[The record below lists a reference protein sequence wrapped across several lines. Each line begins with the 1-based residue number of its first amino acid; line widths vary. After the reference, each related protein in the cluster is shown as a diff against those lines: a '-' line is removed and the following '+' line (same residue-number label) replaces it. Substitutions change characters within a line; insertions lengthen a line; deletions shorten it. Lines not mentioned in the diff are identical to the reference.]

1 MSSVDIS
8 NLENIALGEFPRET
22 QSINNQIARGSRS
35 KMQINRMI
43 NISGGILVLS
53 MVLGVVSVAGASTTS
68 LPLNLLPLT
77 TTISYDYDYLTGIL
91 TPGTLTA
98 TDLAFGN
105 MIFTVVADP
114 SPHSN
119 GGGTFF
125 GTGRPVNFQGDEVVY
140 TASVCTPFPSCSSSL
155 TFGGFVVN
163 HHFNAPLSSLTTI
176 ASQFYL
182 PSTSGGTGSDCAV
195 GSPRFSLTT
204 SLGANKNIFVY
215 LGELPTGSYPTGQGG
230 CTKDTWTGENS
241 GMNLATASAGL
252 VWDTS
257 QLCTGTQLNTYA
269 GAVSCADGLGATINA
284 IFVVIDGGYNAIA
297 TGGSGTQIVYFRS
310 LQVNSET
317 RFP

>member
-1 MSSVDIS
+1 MKAGKRKQMMSLRRLSVMAIT
-8 NLENIALGEFPRET
+8 ALLVTG
-22 QSINNQIARGSRS
+22 
-35 KMQINRMI
+35 
-43 NISGGILVLS
+43 ISGVSAVFGDSTPVNYIGANLV
-53 MVLGVVSVAGASTTS
+53 
-68 LPLNLLPLT
+68 PIT
-77 TTISYDYDYLTGIL
+77 TTVSYDYDYLTGTL

-105 MIFTVVADP
+105 MLFTAVADP

-125 GTGRPVNFQGDEVVY
+125 GTARLVHFMDDEVVY
-140 TASVCTPFPSCSSSL
+140 TASACTPFPSCSSSL
-155 TFGGFVVN
+155 TFGGFVVRHN
-163 HHFNAPLSSLTTI
+163 FNAPLSSLTTL

-230 CTKDTWTGENS
+230 CTKDTWAGENS
-241 GMNLATASAGL
+241 GMNLATTSAGL

-257 QLCTGTQLNTYA
+257 QLCTGTQLNSYA

-284 IFVVIDGGYNAIA
+284 IFVVIDGGYNTVA
-297 TGGSGTQIVYFRS
+297 TGGSGTQIVYFRC

-317 RFP
+317 RFQ

>member
-125 GTGRPVNFQGDEVVY
+125 GTARPVHFTGDEVVY
-140 TASVCTPFPSCSSSL
+140 TASVCTPFPGCSSSL

-163 HHFNAPLSSLTTI
+163 HHFNAPLSSLTTL

-257 QLCTGTQLNTYA
+257 QLCPGTQLNTYA
-269 GAVSCADGLGATINA
+269 GAVSCANGLGATINA
-284 IFVVIDGGYNAIA
+284 IFVVIDGGYNGIA

-310 LQVNSET
+310 LQVNSAT

>member
-1 MSSVDIS
+1 MMTLRKIS
-8 NLENIALGEFPRET
+8 ILAIAALMVTGF
-22 QSINNQIARGSRS
+22 
-35 KMQINRMI
+35 
-43 NISGGILVLS
+43 SG
-53 MVLGVVSVAGASTTS
+53 VSAVAGHSTTS
-68 LPLNLLPLT
+68 LPINLLPLT
-77 TTISYDYDYLTGIL
+77 TTVSYDYNYLTGIL

-98 TDLAFGN
+98 TDPAFGN
-105 MIFTVVADP
+105 MLFTVIADP
-114 SPHSN
+114 SSPSN

-125 GTGRPVNFQGDEVVY
+125 GTAKPVQFTGDEVVY
-140 TASVCTPFPSCSSSL
+140 TASVCAPFPSCSSSL

-163 HHFNAPLSSLTTI
+163 HHFNAPLSSLTTL

-204 SLGANKNIFVY
+204 SLGLNKNIFVY
-215 LGELPTGSYPTGQGG
+215 LGELPTGSYPSGQGG
-230 CTKDTWTGENS
+230 CAKNTWAGENS
-241 GMNLATASAGL
+241 GMNLATTSAGL

-310 LQVNSET
+310 LQVNSVT

>member
-1 MSSVDIS
+1 M
-8 NLENIALGEFPRET
+8 F
-22 QSINNQIARGSRS
+22 
-35 KMQINRMI
+35 
-43 NISGGILVLS
+43 
-53 MVLGVVSVAGASTTS
+53 LGVVSAAGDSTTS
-68 LPLNLLPLT
+68 LPVNLPLT
-77 TTISYDYDYLTGIL
+77 TTISYDYDYATGIL

-105 MIFTVVADP
+105 MLFTVVADP

-125 GTGRPVNFQGDEVVY
+125 GTARPVHFMDDEVVY
-140 TASVCTPFPSCSSSL
+140 TSSSSS

-163 HHFNAPLSSLTTI
+163 HNFNAPLSSLTTL

-204 SLGANKNIFVY
+204 SLGADKNIFVY
-215 LGELPTGSYPTGQGG
+215 LGELPTGSYPAGQGG

-241 GMNLATASAGL
+241 GMNLATTSAGL

-257 QLCTGTQLNTYA
+257 QLCSGTQLNTYA

-310 LQVNSET
+310 LQVNGET